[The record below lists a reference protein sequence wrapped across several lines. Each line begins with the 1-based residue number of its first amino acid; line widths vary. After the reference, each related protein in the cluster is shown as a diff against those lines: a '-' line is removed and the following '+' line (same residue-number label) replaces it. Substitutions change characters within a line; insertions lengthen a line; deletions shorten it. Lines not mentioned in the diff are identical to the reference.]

1 MWSSISK
8 LDRSLILLFV
18 QNYLLVLWN
27 SHDNFGVGLY
37 SKTWVLP
44 MAHTLLVCLQPS
56 SSPLVIRGTDMM
68 RSCILVL
75 STCLCQSL
83 VSLLLYHART
93 YSKCFFNSARRPSTC
108 PNRKCWALFWLTG
121 TSTCPHTAG
130 TSNTTCHTRYLAP
143 APLHLS
149 NNQTLYVKILGRP
162 R

>member
-1 MWSSISK
+1 MLLFYMWSSISK

-93 YSKCFFNSARRPSTC
+93 YSKCFFQLSTETVNLSKQKVLGSILADRYQHMSSYSWNFKHNM
-108 PNRKCWALFWLTG
+108 PYSIPGSST
-121 TSTCPHTAG
+121 TS
-130 TSNTTCHTRYLAP
+130 SF
-143 APLHLS
+143 
-149 NNQTLYVKILGRP
+149 
-162 R
+162 